1 MSGRNKKVHTRKIQE
16 IQWHTNYKL
25 EGISAKDS
33 LYSQENT
40 DVSESEDSFCLQ
52 MQMKKSQDD
61 QESCDTQHL
70 ETNLHY
76 KVKPYG
82 KKTRTLRAKID
93 TCSNTNIMPASTYKR
108 IYNDPDCI
116 KLQPSEKKGIQT
128 YTNQKIPVIGSCELF
143 VLHSDNHCVHNVKF
157 QVVSVEGS
165 VIISCATSINL
176 NLIQIPKQLNTNIPD
191 GARLIYSS
199 VDAPR
204 KHEHKVQQSVLRT
217 KSFNKNYQE
226 AHRRPQKPIPEGYS
240 RLCSDRTCQSTGC
253 YKINCNPQRQK
264 ISHNQSVKSRKDQ
277 EERSP
282 KVISPKYT
290 NYQRRY
296 QVPV

>member
-1 MSGRNKKVHTRKIQE
+1 MAHQLQIGG
-16 IQWHTNYKL
+16 Y
-25 EGISAKDS
+25 SAKDS
-33 LYSQENT
+33 LDNQEDT

-52 MQMKKSQDD
+52 MQIKNSQAD

-82 KKTRTLRAKID
+82 KKTKILRAKID
-93 TCSNTNIMPASTYKR
+93 TCSNTNIMPVSTYEI

-128 YTNQKIPVIGSCELF
+128 YTKQKIPVIGSCELF
-143 VLHSDNHCVHNVKF
+143 VLHSDDQCFHKVKF

-165 VIISCATSINL
+165 VIISCTTSINL
-176 NLIQIPKQLNTNIPD
+176 NLIQIPKQLDTNIPY
-191 GARLIYSS
+191 GARLIYNN

-204 KHEHKVQQSVLRT
+204 KHQYKVQQSVLRT
-217 KSFNKNYQE
+217 KSSNKKYQE
-226 AHRRPQKPIPEGYS
+226 AHKRPQKPIPEGYS
-240 RLCSDRTCQSTGC
+240 RLCSDRTCQSTRC
-253 YKINCNPQRQK
+253 YKINCNPQREK
-264 ISHNQSVKSRKDQ
+264 VSRNQSVKSRKDQ
-277 EERSP
+277 EVRSP

-290 NYQRRY
+290 NYQRKY
-296 QVPV
+296 